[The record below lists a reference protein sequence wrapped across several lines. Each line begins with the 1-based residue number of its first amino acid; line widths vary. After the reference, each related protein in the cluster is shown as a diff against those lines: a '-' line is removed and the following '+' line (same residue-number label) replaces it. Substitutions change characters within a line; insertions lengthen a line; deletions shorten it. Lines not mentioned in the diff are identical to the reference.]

1 MPLSIQ
7 ATTIM
12 RFHRW
17 QRAVV
22 SISAI
27 PVLAMCSPPRPAPG
41 RAASGPVREEI
52 IAIERQAWEAW
63 KRKDGAFFR
72 STLLPNAA
80 YVSGTGLST
89 REEIA
94 KGMETDTCKVDGY
107 ILRNQEVHSVSSEVA
122 LLTYRAMSDVTC
134 GDRSVHADAWSSTLY
149 VRDGDSWKVSFHQE
163 TDAQR

>member
-1 MPLSIQ
+1 
-7 ATTIM
+7 M

-22 SISAI
+22 SISATL
-27 PVLAMCSPPRPAPG
+27 VLAMCSPPRPAPG

-72 STLLPNAA
+72 ATLLPNAA
-80 YVSGTGLST
+80 YVSGTGIST

-107 ILRNQEVHSVSSEVA
+107 VLRNEEVHSLSPDVA

-134 GDRSVHADAWSSTLY
+134 GDRLVHADAWSSTLY
-149 VRDGDSWKVSFHQE
+149 VRDADSWKVSFHQE